1 MLRFTCPTFRSR
13 SPLDYTTSTTS
24 KRNGRINFRI
34 RTSSSYVD
42 VFYNNALVFR
52 DLYVTVDGGR
62 VSLPLPKR
70 KLDESSSEGKI
81 VALEVPEGYHDFIR
95 LVESLEGSA
104 DRFEEY
110 FVRAGMTI
118 VEKLW
123 PEFGSD

>member
-1 MLRFTCPTFRSR
+1 M
-13 SPLDYTTSTTS
+13 
-24 KRNGRINFRI
+24 
-34 RTSSSYVD
+34 
-42 VFYNNALVFR
+42 FYNNALVFR